1 MATYQPE
8 NSQENS
14 KKSTKKI
21 NRSEKI
27 NSPLTTKKTLIF
39 VQWDKYSK
47 TKEHSKTSHESYI
60 GQTTVK
66 HAQNTNNAVE
76 KGLID

>member
-1 MATYQPE
+1 M
-8 NSQENS
+8 
-14 KKSTKKI
+14 
-21 NRSEKI
+21 
-27 NSPLTTKKTLIF
+27 
-39 VQWDKYSK
+39 DKYSK
-47 TKEHSKTSHESYI
+47 TKKHSKTNHESYI